1 MKKINMKFKAEN
13 NEFHHGFQMTFDNGC
28 TISVQ
33 FSKYNYSDQGETTA
47 EVAAWNSND
56 DWMIWD
62 GDNWVILTNG
72 DTDVMPRQTTDD
84 VAMLISELVKLK
96 QYGYIFI
103 NNSNILPRCYKR

>member
-1 MKKINMKFKAEN
+1 MKFKPEN
-13 NEFHHGFQMTFDNGC
+13 NESHHGFQMTFDNGC

-33 FSKYNYSDQGETTA
+33 FSKYNYSDQGETIA

-62 GDNWVILTNG
+62 GDNWVVLTNG

-96 QYGYIFI
+96 
-103 NNSNILPRCYKR
+103 